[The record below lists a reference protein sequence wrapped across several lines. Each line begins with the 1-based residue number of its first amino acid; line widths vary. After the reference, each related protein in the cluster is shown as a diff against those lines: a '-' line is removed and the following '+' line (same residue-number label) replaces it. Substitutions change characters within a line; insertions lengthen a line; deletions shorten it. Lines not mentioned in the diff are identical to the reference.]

1 MIVGT
6 SVSSTVTSGPLVLSI
21 PIALAAGLV
30 SFLSPCVLPL
40 VPGYLSYITGF
51 SGAELAAAEEE
62 DEGRGRLVLGSF
74 LFVLGFSL
82 VFVTEGALFGSFAG
96 GFQQHQKLIER
107 VVGALTVVLGLAF
120 LGVIPGMQREL
131 RIHRLPKAGL
141 AGAPLLGIVFGV
153 GWAPCIG
160 PTLGA
165 VNGLAFSDSTATATR
180 GSLLSLFYCL
190 GLGVPFILTALFLR
204 RALRAFTFVKRHYDW
219 VLRFGGG
226 LLIVTGLLLASGL
239 WDHLV
244 IHLRSWVSGF
254 STSL

>member
-1 MIVGT
+1 V
-6 SVSSTVTSGPLVLSI
+6 SVTSTVTSGPLILSI
-21 PIALAAGLV
+21 PIALAAGVV

-51 SGAELAAAEEE
+51 SGADLAVAEIEGGK
-62 DEGRGRLVLGSF
+62 GRGKLVLGSL
-74 LFVLGFSL
+74 LFVLGFSI
-82 VFVTEGALFGSFAG
+82 VFVTEGALFGGFAG
-96 GFQQHQKLIER
+96 GFQAHQKLIER
-107 VVGALTVVLGLAF
+107 IVGVLTVLLGLAF
-120 LGVIPGMQREL
+120 VGVIPGMQREV

-165 VNGLAFSDSTATATR
+165 VNGLAFSDSTATAGR

-190 GLGVPFILTALFLR
+190 GLGLPFVLTALFLG

-219 VLRFGGG
+219 VLRIGGG

-244 IHLRSWVSGF
+244 ISLRSWVAGF
-254 STSL
+254 STAL

>member
-1 MIVGT
+1 M
-6 SVSSTVTSGPLVLSI
+6 SVTSTVTSGPLVLSI

-51 SGAELAAAEEE
+51 SGAELAASESAEE
-62 DEGRGRLVLGSF
+62 DRGRLVLGSF
-74 LFVLGFSL
+74 LFVLGFSM
-82 VFVTEGALFGSFAG
+82 VFVSEGALFGGFAG
-96 GFQQHQKLIER
+96 SFQAHQQLLER
-107 VVGALTVVLGLAF
+107 VVGALTVLLGLAF
-120 LGVIPGMQREL
+120 LGVVPGLQRDV
-131 RIHRLPKAGL
+131 RIHRLPRAGL
-141 AGAPLLGIVFGV
+141 AGAPLLGVVFGV

-190 GLGVPFILTALFLR
+190 GLGVPFVLTALFLP
-204 RALRAFTFVKRHYDW
+204 RALRAFAVVKRHYDW

-226 LLIVTGLLLASGL
+226 LLIVTGLLLVSGA

-244 IHLRSWVSGF
+244 IHLRAWVSGF